1 MKYRHER
8 MIRARDERTR
18 HRLQQAVEAVLRGSL
33 TEDEARLW
41 RRLSDAVAGLV
52 TPKAQASVKRDS
64 A

>member
-18 HRLQQAVEAVLRGSL
+18 RRLQEEVEAVLRDSL

-41 RRLSDAVAGLV
+41 QTLSDAVGRV
-52 TPKAQASVKRDS
+52 SVE
-64 A
+64 